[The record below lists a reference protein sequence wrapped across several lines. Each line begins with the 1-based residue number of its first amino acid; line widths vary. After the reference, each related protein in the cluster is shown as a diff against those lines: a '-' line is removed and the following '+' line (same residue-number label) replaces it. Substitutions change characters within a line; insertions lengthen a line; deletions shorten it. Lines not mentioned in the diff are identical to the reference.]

1 MTRLKADLLIVLVTL
16 SWGTTFVAQNLAM
29 QSLGPSMFTG
39 IRFVIGA
46 VVVSPFAVMEWRRLK
61 ASGVSFD
68 RTDIVIGIGLGCLL
82 FFGAFCQQTGIVTT
96 TVSNA
101 GFLTGLYVLLVPTL
115 AFLIHGIRPHIS
127 LLPAIGLSIAGT
139 WLLSGGALSSLSVGD
154 LWVIVGTLF
163 WAAHILYVGRAAD
176 RKAAPLCVAMLQF
189 VVCGVMG
196 CAFGLATEPFQFS
209 NVMEV
214 GGAVAYAGILSVG
227 IAFTLQV
234 IAQRHTPPADAAILM
249 SAEMLVAAIAG
260 AVYLGERL
268 TSTQWAG
275 GLLILVSIMIS
286 QLAPMIYTA
295 SGRRAAAKNS
305 A

>member
-16 SWGTTFVAQNLAM
+16 IWGTTFVAQNLAM

-39 IRFVIGA
+39 IRFLIGA

>member
-16 SWGTTFVAQNLAM
+16 IWGTTFVAQNLAM

-39 IRFVIGA
+39 IRFLIGA
-46 VVVSPFAVMEWRRLK
+46 IVVSPFALIEWRRLK
-61 ASGVSFD
+61 ATGVAFD
-68 RTDIVIGIGLGCLL
+68 MTDFLVGIGLGSLL
-82 FFGAFCQQTGIVTT
+82 FLGAFCQQTGIVTT

-101 GFLTGLYVLLVPTL
+101 GFLTGLYVLLVPAL
-115 AFLIHGIRPHIS
+115 AYLLHGVRPHIS

-139 WLLSGGALSSLSVGD
+139 WLLSGGELSALSVGD
-154 LWVIVGTLF
+154 LWVMVGTLF

-176 RKAAPLCVAMLQF
+176 RKAAPLCVAVLQF
-189 VVCGVMG
+189 LVCGVLG
-196 CAFGLATEPFQFS
+196 CAFGVVTEPFQFA
-209 NVMEV
+209 NIIEV

-234 IAQRHTPPADAAILM
+234 VAQRHTPPADAAILM

-268 TSTQWAG
+268 TTIQWAG
-275 GLLILVSIMIS
+275 GMLILVSIMIS
-286 QLAPMIYTA
+286 QLAPMIH
-295 SGRRAAAKNS
+295 SVSVRRSAARKA

>member
-16 SWGTTFVAQNLAM
+16 IWGTTFVAQNLAM

-39 IRFVIGA
+39 IRFLIGA

-127 LLPAIGLSIAGT
+127 LLPAIAVSIVGT
-139 WLLSGGALSSLSVGD
+139 WLLSGGELSSLSVGD

-189 VVCGVMG
+189 VVCGVIG

-209 NVMEV
+209 DVMEV
-214 GGAVAYAGILSVG
+214 GGAVAYAGVLSVG

-234 IAQRHTPPADAAILM
+234 IAQRHTPPTDAAILM

-286 QLAPMIYTA
+286 QLVPMFATA
-295 SGRRAAAKNS
+295 TARRAAAKNS
-305 A
+305 V